1 MRFRFMGK
9 RKLLKILREKSNK
22 SNISLKDVSYTTEDR
37 FEGWR
42 QETILLIEE
51 SEKETHYRV
60 RHSNIKGTGTTL
72 FYEEIQKVG
81 PSYFKIRQ
89 KNLLQESEG
98 QK

>member
-1 MRFRFMGK
+1 M
-9 RKLLKILREKSNK
+9 
-22 SNISLKDVSYTTEDR
+22 
-37 FEGWR
+37 
-42 QETILLIEE
+42 IEE
-51 SEKETHYRV
+51 SEETHYRV

>member
-37 FEGWR
+37 FEGW
-42 QETILLIEE
+42 QKETILLIEE
-51 SEKETHYRV
+51 SEETHYRV

>member
-37 FEGWR
+37 FEGWQ

-51 SEKETHYRV
+51 SEETHYRV
-60 RHSNIKGTGTTL
+60 RHSVRVIL
-72 FYEEIQKVG
+72 
-81 PSYFKIRQ
+81 R
-89 KNLLQESEG
+89 
-98 QK
+98 

>member
-1 MRFRFMGK
+1 MRFKFMGK
-9 RKLLKILREKSNK
+9 RKLLNILREKSK
-22 SNISLKDVSYTTEDR
+22 KPNISLKDVSYTTEDR
-37 FEGWR
+37 FECWR

-72 FYEEIQKVG
+72 YYEEIQKVG
-81 PSYFKIRQ
+81 PSYFKIIQ

-98 QK
+98 QE

>member
-1 MRFRFMGK
+1 MRFKFMGK

-51 SEKETHYRV
+51 SEKTDLANAEDVYKKLKTV
-60 RHSNIKGTGTTL
+60 FCLGDGGGGLTEDRH
-72 FYEEIQKVG
+72 
-81 PSYFKIRQ
+81 
-89 KNLLQESEG
+89 EG
-98 QK
+98 NV